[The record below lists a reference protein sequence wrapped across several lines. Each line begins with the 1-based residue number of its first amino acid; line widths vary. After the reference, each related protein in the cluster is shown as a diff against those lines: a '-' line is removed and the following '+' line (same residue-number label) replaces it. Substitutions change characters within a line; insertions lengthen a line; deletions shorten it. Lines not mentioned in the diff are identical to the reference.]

1 VHLVPEV
8 RHRTLFA
15 DQHTR
20 PGTGDIVREDAAV
33 VPRGNR
39 VDPEMAERRELS
51 VVDSCHESPEPAS
64 RDVLEEHSLDGITG
78 AEAKDLVT
86 LRLDQASGHAQEL

>member
-1 VHLVPEV
+1 
-8 RHRTLFA
+8 
-15 DQHTR
+15 
-20 PGTGDIVREDAAV
+20 
-33 VPRGNR
+33 
-39 VDPEMAERRELS
+39 MAERRELT
-51 VVDSCHESPEPAS
+51 VVRTRDESSEPTA